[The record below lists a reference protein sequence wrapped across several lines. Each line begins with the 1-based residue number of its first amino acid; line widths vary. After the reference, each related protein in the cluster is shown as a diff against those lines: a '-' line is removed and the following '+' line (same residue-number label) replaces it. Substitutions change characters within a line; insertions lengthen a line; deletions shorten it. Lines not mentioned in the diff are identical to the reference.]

1 MCFCHSSPRPRS
13 TQGQMYKVHFAAW
26 CFSPPSNIFLL
37 SRSRTLDEAGP
48 QVVSHSIKVSTFW
61 HLHFAGAWDFQKQ
74 PYLSG
79 YICYQGK
86 SRRNQER
93 GGSVICMKVVPY
105 FLVYA
110 RGFCPKMCMPTPP
123 LGQTLLGSHRTLFT
137 SSGQ

>member
-1 MCFCHSSPRPRS
+1 MTEGGQVLLGVLGALCLRLKHPLDVLLSLFSQTQVYTRPNVQSAFCC
-13 TQGQMYKVHFAAW
+13 MVLL
-26 CFSPPSNIFLL
+26 PPSNIFLL

-110 RGFCPKMCMPTPP
+110 RGFCP
-123 LGQTLLGSHRTLFT
+123 
-137 SSGQ
+137 